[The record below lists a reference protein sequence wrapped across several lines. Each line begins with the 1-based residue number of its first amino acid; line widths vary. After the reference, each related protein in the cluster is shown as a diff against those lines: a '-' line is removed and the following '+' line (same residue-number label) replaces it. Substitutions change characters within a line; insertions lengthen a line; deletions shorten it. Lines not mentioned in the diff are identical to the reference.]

1 MRGKKK
7 ALWGTLT
14 ALCIL
19 LCSSMTVFAAEEAA
33 EYVPKMY
40 ASFWALVPPVVAIV
54 LALITKEVYSS
65 LFVGILIGGVF
76 WSGFNFEKTVTHVF
90 QDGLVGV
97 LSDSYNVGILVFLV
111 ILGIM
116 VCMMNKAGGSA
127 AFGRWASEHIKSRAG
142 AQLATIAL
150 GVLIFIDDYFNCL
163 TIGTVMRPVTD
174 KFKIT
179 RAKLAYII
187 DATAAPICII
197 APVSSWAAA
206 VSSSL
211 PENSGIDGFSLFLHT
226 IPLNLYAWLTIIFM
240 LFIIFLNKD
249 FSRMAAFEK
258 ESGSTLVI
266 PAEYADDESTAPV
279 GNGRIMD
286 LVLPLLVLI
295 GSCVFGMLYTGGILE
310 GKSIID
316 AFAECSSAKGLVMGS
331 FMALVFTLI
340 LYVPR
345 KILDFTTFCSCFV
358 DGFKQMASA
367 IFILCLAW
375 TLSGVCG
382 EDYLNIGGYV
392 GGVVS
397 GNQTVAIMLP
407 AMFFLVALGL
417 AFATG
422 TSWGTFGILIP
433 IVLAITGTDMNL
445 ATITVAA
452 VLAGAV
458 GGDHVSPI
466 SDTTILASAG
476 AQCNHIDHVSTQIP
490 YVLCVSSC
498 CVAGYIVAGVTG
510 EGLLGTFS
518 GIILLV
524 LMMAG
529 IYKFKMK

>member
-1 MRGKKK
+1 MEGVGVM
-7 ALWGTLT
+7 AET
-14 ALCIL
+14 AW
-19 LCSSMTVFAAEEAA
+19 S
-33 EYVPKMY
+33 
-40 ASFWALVPPVVAIV
+40 LVPPVITIV
-54 LALITKEVYSS
+54 LALVTKEVYMS
-65 LFVGILIGGVF
+65 LAIGIFIGAF
-76 WSGFNFEKTVTHVF
+76 MFTGFNFLGAIDTMFDIMSNK
-90 QDGLVGV
+90 VGG
-97 LSDSYNVGILVFLV
+97 NVNILVFLV
-111 ILGIM
+111 LLGII
-116 VCMMNKAGGSA
+116 VSA
-127 AFGRWASEHIKSRAG
+127 IQKSGASQAYGNYAARKINGKRS
-142 AQLATIAL
+142 AL
-150 GVLIFIDDYFNCL
+150 LVTFFLGLLIFIDDYFNCL
-163 TIGTVMRPVTD
+163 TVGTVMRPVTD

-266 PAEYADDESTAPV
+266 PAEYADNESTAPV

-286 LVLPLLVLI
+286 LVFPLLVLI
-295 GSCVFGMLYTGGILE
+295 GSCIFGMLYTGGILE
-310 GKSIID
+310 GKSVID
-316 AFAECSSAKGLVMGS
+316 AFAECNSAKGLVMGS
-331 FMALVFTLI
+331 FMAL
-340 LYVPR
+340 
-345 KILDFTTFCSCFV
+345 

-382 EDYLNIGGYV
+382 ESYLNIGGYV

-397 GNQTVAIMLP
+397 GNQTVAVMLP

-433 IVLAITGTDMNL
+433 IVLAITGTNMNL
-445 ATITVAA
+445 ATMTVAA

-518 GIILLV
+518 GIILLI

>member
-1 MRGKKK
+1 M
-7 ALWGTLT
+7 AET
-14 ALCIL
+14 AW
-19 LCSSMTVFAAEEAA
+19 S
-33 EYVPKMY
+33 
-40 ASFWALVPPVVAIV
+40 LVPPIITIV
-54 LALITKEVYSS
+54 LALVTKEVYMS
-65 LFVGILIGGVF
+65 LAIGIFIGAF
-76 WSGFNFEKTVTHVF
+76 MFTGFNFLGAIDTMFDIMSNK
-90 QDGLVGV
+90 VGG
-97 LSDSYNVGILVFLV
+97 NVNILVFLV
-111 ILGIM
+111 LLGII
-116 VCMMNKAGGSA
+116 VSA
-127 AFGRWASEHIKSRAG
+127 IQKSGASQAYGNYAARKINGKRS
-142 AQLATIAL
+142 AL
-150 GVLIFIDDYFNCL
+150 LVTFFLGLLIFIDDYFNCL
-163 TIGTVMRPVTD
+163 TVGTVMRPVTD

-266 PAEYADDESTAPV
+266 PAEYADNESTAPV

-286 LVLPLLVLI
+286 LVFPLLVLI
-295 GSCVFGMLYTGGILE
+295 GSCIFGMLYTGGILE
-310 GKSIID
+310 GKSVID
-316 AFAECSSAKGLVMGS
+316 AFAECNSAKGLVMGS

-382 EDYLNIGGYV
+382 ESYLNIGGYV
-392 GGVVS
+392 GGVV
-397 GNQTVAIMLP
+397 MLP

-433 IVLAITGTDMNL
+433 IVLAITGTNMNL
-445 ATITVAA
+445 ATMTVAA

-518 GIILLV
+518 GIILLI

>member
-1 MRGKKK
+1 MEGVGVM
-7 ALWGTLT
+7 AET
-14 ALCIL
+14 AW
-19 LCSSMTVFAAEEAA
+19 S
-33 EYVPKMY
+33 
-40 ASFWALVPPVVAIV
+40 LVPPVITIV
-54 LALITKEVYSS
+54 LALVTKEVYMS
-65 LFVGILIGGVF
+65 LAIGIFIGAF
-76 WSGFNFEKTVTHVF
+76 MFTGFNFLGAIDTMFDIMSNK
-90 QDGLVGV
+90 VGG
-97 LSDSYNVGILVFLV
+97 NVNILVFLV
-111 ILGIM
+111 LLGII
-116 VCMMNKAGGSA
+116 VSA
-127 AFGRWASEHIKSRAG
+127 IQKSGASQAYGNYAARKINGKRS
-142 AQLATIAL
+142 AL
-150 GVLIFIDDYFNCL
+150 LVTFFLGLLIFIDDYFNCL
-163 TIGTVMRPVTD
+163 TVGTVMRPVTD

-367 IFILCLAW
+367 IFI
-375 TLSGVCG
+375 CG

-466 SDTTILASAG
+466 SDTCFCRSTVQSYRPCVYTDSLCTLCFLLLRSRLYCGRHNGRRSLGNVFRYHSAG
-476 AQCNHIDHVSTQIP
+476 TYDGRNLQV
-490 YVLCVSSC
+490 
-498 CVAGYIVAGVTG
+498 
-510 EGLLGTFS
+510 
-518 GIILLV
+518 
-524 LMMAG
+524 
-529 IYKFKMK
+529 